1 MLEAC
6 VTTEEKATLDRI
18 EAKLDQLL
26 AVLAKAEPLLK
37 HLPRWLRT

>member
-1 MLEAC
+1 MVEVC
-6 VTTEEKATLDRI
+6 VTAEEKAALDRI

-26 AVLAKAEPLLK
+26 AVLAKVEPLLS